1 VPEYALPKTPRRR
14 GRPRGG
20 ASDARE
26 RILAAAADEFSER
39 GYDAAT
45 MRGIASRA
53 GVDAALVHHYFGGKS
68 DLFTEVVDLPIRP
81 DRDIAAVLDG
91 PRPQTGERVVRYLLE
106 AWERPEVQRRGVVIL
121 RAAVGNRLTAPL
133 LAEFLSRELLP
144 RIAGSIRGDDAE
156 LRAALVGTQLAG
168 MLLGRYVLR
177 VAPLAQ
183 ASVDELVTRVG
194 AAVQT
199 CLGD

>member
-1 VPEYALPKTPRRR
+1 VPDYALPKTPRRR

-45 MRGIASRA
+45 MRGIAARA

-81 DRDIAAVLDG
+81 DRDLAGVLDG
-91 PRPQTGERVVRYLLE
+91 PRAETGRRIVRYLLE
-106 AWERPEVQRRGVVIL
+106 AWEHPEVQRRGVVVI
-121 RAAVGNRLTAPL
+121 RAAVGNRLTSPL
-133 LAEFLSRELLP
+133 LAQFLTRELLP
-144 RIAGSIRGDDAE
+144 RIAGSIEGPDAE
-156 LRAALVGTQLAG
+156 LRAALVGSQLAG

-177 VAPLAQ
+177 VAPLAE
-183 ASVDELVTRVG
+183 AGVDELVSRVG

-199 CLGD
+199 YIGD